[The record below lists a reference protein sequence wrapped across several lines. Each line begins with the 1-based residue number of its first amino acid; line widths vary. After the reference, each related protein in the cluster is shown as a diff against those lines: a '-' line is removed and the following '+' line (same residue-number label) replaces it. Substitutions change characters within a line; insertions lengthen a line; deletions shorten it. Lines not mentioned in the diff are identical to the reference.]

1 MKKRTALTL
10 SLMALLAGGITF
22 GALKYKD
29 KKEKDELERELKE
42 ILIPNAENRLDSLL
56 VVSKGL
62 QDSIAHYEQEIN
74 KIDNDSLISRTD
86 VEVIDKLL
94 SNIRQD
100 WGSAV
105 SKWNDKYFDLYY
117 EGDGSFNEDG
127 LPQNAKNQILYL
139 NGGILKRFDEDTT
152 WTIPGYTMEY
162 LVIDRDYGHPP
173 VAGYFPVEL
182 GRPGYREYMVNAISD
197 GYDTYF
203 EQVLGSL
210 RESVSEAL
218 PFQEDDDTFAN
229 DPREQLDPIEQEQLL
244 RTLKCFVEKI
254 DNSQN
259 VINPAT
265 LRKLGTIVDSLL
277 IKADMRNLSQKRSNA
292 YNKFAAFRNADNKV
306 KQQLSKQRQLLN
318 KYRSP
323 NAVEMLT
330 QQRTTHK

>member
-29 KKEKDELERELKE
+29 KKEKDEVERELKE

-74 KIDNDSLISRTD
+74 KIDNDSLISRID

-94 SNIRQD
+94 SNIGQD
-100 WGSAV
+100 WRSAV
-105 SKWNDKYFDLYY
+105 SKWDDKYFDLYY

-139 NGGILKRFDEDTT
+139 NGGILKGFDGDTT
-152 WTIPGYTMEY
+152 WTIPGYTMEHR
-162 LVIDRDYGHPP
+162 VIYGELDRPP
-173 VAGYFPVEL
+173 IAGYFPVEL
-182 GRPGYREYMVNAISD
+182 GRPGYREYMINDISD

-210 RESVSEAL
+210 RESVSQVL
-218 PFQEDDDTFAN
+218 PFQEDDDTFVN

-277 IKADMRNLSQKRSNA
+277 IKADMKNLSQKRSNA
-292 YNKFAAFRNADNKV
+292 YNKYNTFRNADYKV
-306 KQQLSKQRQLLN
+306 RQQLSKQRQLLER
-318 KYRSP
+318 YQSP
-323 NAVEMLT
+323 NAVKTVM
-330 QQRTTHK
+330 QQRTAHK